1 MINREIKAIKLPKL
15 KEGLYKSP
23 ISQFMQ
29 IAEEMGELSE
39 RLGQLTGE
47 TGKRKSVPKD
57 VKERVIEEAM
67 DVAQAAVE
75 LVFNLCDYPIIA
87 EELHWEKMIERGYLE

>member
-1 MINREIKAIKLPKL
+1 MINGKTKTIKLPKL
-15 KEGLYKSP
+15 REGLYKSP

-29 IAEEMGELSE
+29 ISEEMGELSE

-47 TGKRKSVPKD
+47 TGKRKDVPADIRNK
-57 VKERVIEEAM
+57 VIEEAM

-75 LVFNLCDYPIIA
+75 LVFNLCIFYDVA
-87 EELHWEKMIERGYLE
+87 EEMHWRKMIERGYLE

>member
-1 MINREIKAIKLPKL
+1 MGEIKTIKLPKL

-23 ISQFMQ
+23 VQQFMQ
-29 IAEEMGELSE
+29 IAEEVGELSE

-47 TGKRKSVPKD
+47 NGKRKGIPID
-57 VKERVIEEAM
+57 IKEKVIEEAM

-75 LVFNLCDYPIIA
+75 LVFNLCIFYDVA
-87 EELHWEKMIERGYLE
+87 EEMHWRKMIERGYLE

>member
-1 MINREIKAIKLPKL
+1 MINRETKTIKLPKL

-23 ISQFMQ
+23 VQQFMQ
-29 IAEEMGELSE
+29 IAEEVGELSE

-47 TGKRKSVPKD
+47 NGKRKGIPID
-57 VKERVIEEAM
+57 IKEKVIEEAM

-75 LVFNLCDYPIIA
+75 LVFNLCDYPIVA